1 MKHWGLASK
10 IAATVTVVVLLG
22 LALGGALA
30 WRATD
35 RRFLGHELRDARDET
50 AESVAA
56 ARAMFD
62 ARYPG
67 PWHVVAAG
75 GAEPTTDIY
84 NGSGLQERYRT
95 ATVLP
100 AALYKGPVRLLG
112 NPDVEQALIEIDSLT
127 HIDLTIAQ
135 RIPAMVSSDSTVGMA
150 PDGRALSVATTA
162 MQANAAGVMTRAVR
176 TVLPARNVAT
186 GDKAASGLVFSTGA
200 TSEARATIA
209 GVDTWTRYDPI
220 VGPDG
225 SVIGIFAGDVPLSP
239 YAERAHL
246 ASQEIA
252 EWVIISGLVIAV
264 LAGLV
269 LLYLGRGLLQPL
281 ETIRRAAGRIAS
293 GDLAARAGI
302 AGQGEIAELGGV
314 FDAMASQIQALN
326 ERIVTSTEQL
336 TASSKQVD
344 AAVAAAAVATQQV
357 ATSIGEVSQGAA
369 ESANRVDEATKQAHQ
384 ALDHVRAIR
393 GEVERAL
400 EEATSTG
407 KLAAE
412 GHAQVSRTLAVSEGV
427 RGAVGRTR
435 LVMGELEDQARQIES
450 IVAIIKRIASQTNL
464 LALNAAIEAARAG
477 EAGRGFA
484 VVASEVRALA
494 DEVRT
499 SSEGIGAIVAE
510 TKSRT
515 ASASALMAE
524 VDAQTLT
531 GADAARASDEA
542 FQRIG
547 TAIGHLTA
555 QVTSIKGAAESV
567 AAAVAQLD
575 GAIAG
580 VAAIAQQSAAT
591 SQEVSALAQEQSATF
606 TEITR
611 EIHDVSSMAQEL
623 RAVVSRGMMTTVEFP
638 VPQAS
643 GPVGPSRVVPGVSS
657 PPPVPA

>member
-1 MKHWGLASK
+1 MRHWGLATR
-10 IAATVTVVVLLG
+10 IAGTVALVVLAG
-22 LALGGALA
+22 IATAGALA
-30 WRATD
+30 WRE
-35 RRFLGHELRDARDET
+35 GSRDIAQ
-50 AESVAA
+50 
-56 ARAMFD
+56 
-62 ARYPG
+62 
-67 PWHVVAAG
+67 WVV
-75 GAEPTTDIY
+75 
-84 NGSGLQERYRT
+84 GSGL
-95 ATVLP
+95 
-100 AALYKGPVRLLG
+100 
-112 NPDVEQALIEIDSLT
+112 
-127 HIDLTIAQ
+127 
-135 RIPAMVSSDSTVGMA
+135 
-150 PDGRALSVATTA
+150 
-162 MQANAAGVMTRAVR
+162 
-176 TVLPARNVAT
+176 
-186 GDKAASGLVFSTGA
+186 LV
-200 TSEARATIA
+200 
-209 GVDTWTRYDPI
+209 
-220 VGPDG
+220 
-225 SVIGIFAGDVPLSP
+225 
-239 YAERAHL
+239 
-246 ASQEIA
+246 
-252 EWVIISGLVIAV
+252 
-264 LAGLV
+264 AGLACVV
-269 LLYLGRGLLQPL
+269 LLRLSRGALFQLR
-281 ETIRRAAGRIAS
+281 TIRQAAGRIAS
-293 GDLAARAGI
+293 GDLSVRAGI
-302 AGQGEIAELGGV
+302 GGQGEIAELGAV
-314 FDAMASQIQALN
+314 FDAMAAQIQALN

-400 EEATSTG
+400 EEAQSTG
-407 KLAAE
+407 SLASE
-412 GHAQVSRTLAVSEGV
+412 GHAQVSRTLAVNDGV
-427 RGAVGRTR
+427 RAAVGRAR
-435 LVMGELEDQARQIES
+435 LVMGELEEQARQIES

-524 VDAQTLT
+524 VDTETLA

-542 FQRIG
+542 FRRIG
-547 TAIGHLTA
+547 TAIEHLTA
-555 QVTSIKGAAESV
+555 QVNSIKGAAESV

-623 RAVVSRGMMTTVEFP
+623 RAVVSRGMMTTIEFA
-638 VPQAS
+638 VPEQS
-643 GPVGPSRVVPGVSS
+643 GPIGPSRVVPGVSA
-657 PPPVPA
+657 PPLPA